1 MTAWFRAGFVLEL
14 VGLAYFLMYL
24 TAMRGRRGERFT
36 RRTKVLTLLAAL
48 AMVSG
53 GAFTN
58 GDVPVIT
65 IVVCAA
71 LVIAAIASTLADRR
85 RPQ

>member
-1 MTAWFRAGFVLEL
+1 MIAWFRAGFVLEL

-24 TAMRGRRGERFT
+24 TLMRGSRGERFS

-53 GAFTN
+53 GAFAN
-58 GDVPVIT
+58 GDIPVFT
-65 IVVCAA
+65 IVLCAV
-71 LVIAAIASTLADRR
+71 LVMTAIVSTLADRGR
-85 RPQ
+85 SR